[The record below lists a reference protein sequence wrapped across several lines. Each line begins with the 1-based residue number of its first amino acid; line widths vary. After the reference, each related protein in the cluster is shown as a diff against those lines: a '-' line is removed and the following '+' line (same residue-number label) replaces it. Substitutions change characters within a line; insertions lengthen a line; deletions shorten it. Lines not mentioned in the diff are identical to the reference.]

1 MTLQEK
7 FLDSKNK
14 IKGLKSRPDNTEL
27 LELYSLYKQATVGDN
42 NEKKP
47 SALMIKDSAKWK
59 AWKEKEGQSQE
70 SAMEEYITTVDKLIS
85 NYGVK

>member
-14 IKGLKSRPDNTEL
+14 VKGLKKRPDNTEL
-27 LELYSLYKQATVGDN
+27 LMLYSLYKQATVGDN

-59 AWKEKEGQSQE
+59 AWKEKEGLSQE
-70 SAMEEYITTVDKLIS
+70 SAMEEYIATVENLIT

>member
-14 IKGLKSRPDNTEL
+14 IKALKKRPDNTEL
-27 LELYSLYKQATVGDN
+27 LELYSLYKQATIGDN

-59 AWKEKEGQSQE
+59 AWKEKEGQTQE
-70 SAMEEYITTVDKLIS
+70 SAMEEYITTVEKLIS